1 MEGSHLRGNSTCEPM
16 TTLAKR
22 HPKRDL
28 TVEELHQALHPYL
41 GSGIQDGRRYWYNC
55 SFHVDKTPSLNIYET
70 EKGARLKCLGC
81 SWSGDIYDFIM
92 QYTGATF
99 PAAIEIA
106 QNSLGDVRNMVHA
119 AKQPHKKEKILNISA
134 ETRTQIYTELIRYT
148 TLSVVGAK
156 YLEGERGLD
165 VEQCCRLGLRCFGDG
180 EFFRVQN
187 HMKKTFSESD
197 LIAAGFY
204 VRDKQAGQPYF
215 SLIGF
220 RGRILIPY
228 HWGSRIVGLQGR
240 AISEEQAKFGKYK
253 TAWIPSLYIP
263 PGTERRND
271 IPLCICEG
279 AFDAIADHTNGGRA
293 IGFSTASISEEKI
306 KRAAAKFIRINPCKI
321 SIAIEDDEAGCK
333 LKELLKTALEAQGFP
348 CGRVQEWDKPI
359 GVKDLCDYYR
369 LPTEPTYKQS
379 DQKINEVLGRNS
391 EVKKMV
397 DQVLSVFTGA
407 SIVSIDENQP
417 PNQASC

>member
-1 MEGSHLRGNSTCEPM
+1 MEGSHLRGNWAYEPM
-16 TTLAKR
+16 TTQAER
-22 HPKRDL
+22 HPIRVF
-28 TVEELHQALHPYL
+28 TVEDAQKFLFPYL
-41 GSGIQDGRRYWYNC
+41 GTGTRDGHRYWHNC
-55 SFHVDKTPSLNIYET
+55 PFHADQTPSFNIYEG
-70 EKGARLKCLGC
+70 EKGAQLKCFGC
-81 SWSGDIYDFIM
+81 GWSGDIYDFIM

-99 PAAIEIA
+99 PVAINIVCDF
-106 QNSLGDVRNMVHA
+106 LGDASNLIPTASRS
-119 AKQPHKKEKILNISA
+119 QKKEKIHSISA
-134 ETRTQIYTELIRYT
+134 ETRTWIYTELIRYLA
-148 TLSVVGAK
+148 LSVAGAE
-156 YLEGERGLD
+156 YLEGERGLIA
-165 VEQCCRLGLRCFGDG
+165 ELCFRLGLRCFGEE
-180 EFFRVQN
+180 EFYRIQN
-187 HMKKTFSESD
+187 HMKKTFSEPD

-204 VRDKQAGQPYF
+204 ARDKQTGQPYF
-215 SLIGF
+215 SMIGF

-228 HWGSRIVGLQGR
+228 YWGGKIVGLQGR

-321 SIAIEDDEAGCK
+321 SIAIEDDEAGRK
-333 LKELLKTALEAQGFP
+333 LKESLKTALIGQGFP
-348 CGRVQEWDKPI
+348 NGRVQEWDKPV

-369 LPTEPTYKQS
+369 LPTEHTCKQS
-379 DQKINEVLGRNS
+379 DQKINEVLGRNPN
-391 EVKKMV
+391 VKKMV